1 MFDEFCNKFRDLYF
15 LVLYATRKPL
25 KFAGFDI

>member
-1 MFDEFCNKFRDLYF
+1 MNFATNLEILVL